1 LVLTFQFLK
10 KIHNDLNS
18 LKLILHYFQF
28 TLLIDNQQL
37 KENLSKLE
45 KTQDKSEEMN
55 NILKGTF
62 KMI

>member
-1 LVLTFQFLK
+1 M
-10 KIHNDLNS
+10 S
-18 LKLILHYFQF
+18 HYFQF
-28 TLLIDNQQL
+28 TLLTDNQQL